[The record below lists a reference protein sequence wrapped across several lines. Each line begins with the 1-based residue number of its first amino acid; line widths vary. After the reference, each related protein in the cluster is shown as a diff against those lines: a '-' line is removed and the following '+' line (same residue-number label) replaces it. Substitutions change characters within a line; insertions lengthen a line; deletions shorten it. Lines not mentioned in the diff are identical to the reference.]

1 MVQHSKTTLQKSMLS
16 MVAEP
21 SGWIRPLWEP
31 WGQRRAIREPQPP
44 DMKLHLPETRR
55 EPQPPDTKL
64 HLPETR
70 RNRKLL
76 LQLQLPNSHPIHLY
90 SRSVLL
96 HQWKKED
103 DQPYSLVRSSLCARP
118 RVTSK
123 LFSASENVT
132 KSSCLISVTW
142 SSASVRGWTTSS

>member
-31 WGQRRAIREPQPP
+31 WEQRRAIREPQPP
-44 DMKLHLPETRR
+44 DM
-55 EPQPPDTKL
+55 KL